1 MENLKSKYNNETL
14 DICELL
20 GCYFVH
26 TFYNSL
32 YLSAKAEAARKSTTK
47 TQEYKLAMLSY
58 INAINGGKE
67 FYKRTI
73 DGMLTWFQT
82 NTKMLTISLE
92 EFQNR
97 ILKEY
102 IPRIFYDDMANSEK
116 DKILSSIVTTAAN
129 NFASFLNKPNTK
141 HISMIIDGRKEVDNI
156 RYFQKEMLG
165 IMLEQ
170 RDIIYGKFIDRN
182 KVKKVDAHFVEK
194 LKDELKKQLAEKI
207 QLKIAF
213 DKAKQVVEQ
222 LNKDYANLKED
233 LNVQTE
239 NLQKIIEEKD
249 NKLILM
255 KVTYDELMNSK
266 LQSDDKILQLTN
278 TMNSKPQPS
287 FSHSNNT
294 LSNNTLSNVNLS
306 NVNNNLSNVNLSNVI
321 PPNQVNTFHSIETN
335 LLLPMAVDSSMENV
349 NNVQNINHQ
358 NDLLIDNEAMSSDDE
373 ESKQDK
379 EFYEKL
385 RNKNIDGLPV

>member
-1 MENLKSKYNNETL
+1 MENLKLKYNNETL

-73 DGMLTWFQT
+73 DGILTWFQT
-82 NTKMLTISLE
+82 NTKLLTISLE
-92 EFQNR
+92 DFENR

-141 HISMIIDGRKEVDNI
+141 HIAMIIDGRKEVDNI

-207 QLKIAF
+207 QLKISF

-222 LNKDYANLKED
+222 LNKDYANLKEE

-239 NLQKIIEEKD
+239 NLQKIIEDKD
-249 NKLILM
+249 TKLILM
-255 KVTYDELMNSK
+255 KVSYDELINSK
-266 LQSDDKILQLTN
+266 LQSDNKLNQLTN
-278 TMNSKPQPS
+278 ELNSHKFQS
-287 FSHSNNT
+287 NKSNVHLNQSNNQ
-294 LSNNTLSNVNLS
+294 SNNQISST
-306 NVNNNLSNVNLSNVI
+306 I
-321 PPNQVNTFHSIETN
+321 PSIIQPNQVNTFHSIESN
-335 LLLPMAVDSSMENV
+335 LLLPMSA
-349 NNVQNINHQ
+349 NNYDETNNGQLVHNINHQ
-358 NDLLIDNEAMSSDDE
+358 NDQNDHIIEQNDSAESSEDE
-373 ESKQDK
+373 ETKQNK
-379 EFYEKL
+379 EFEEKFK
-385 RNKNIDGLPV
+385 NKNNLPV